1 MSWRNKAWKEALQD
15 LGTGATNRA
24 LRFNVAMRLI
34 VRGARVAV
42 TVAAKAVALGRVL
55 GHK

>member
-34 VRGARVAV
+34 VRGARAAV
-42 TVAAKAVALGRVL
+42 TVAAKAVALGRAL
-55 GHK
+55 GRK

>member
-34 VRGARVAV
+34 ARGAKDAII
-42 TVAAKAVALGRVL
+42 VAAKAIALGRAL
-55 GHK
+55 GRK